1 MTQMTQKL
9 KIPSICA
16 APRLGQPSAAPWP
29 NRDPND
35 LIMQNSHN
43 VKIIAIRG
51 WQRKRI
57 VYNSYTGNE
66 KPVKPNLT

>member
-16 APRLGQPSAAPWP
+16 ALRLGHPSAAPWP

-43 VKIIAIRG
+43 VKIVVDSVKKCFTIATLATKSR
-51 WQRKRI
+51 
-57 VYNSYTGNE
+57 
-66 KPVKPNLT
+66 

>member
-16 APRLGQPSAAPWP
+16 GLPLGQPSAEPWP

-35 LIMQNSHN
+35 PIMQNSHN
-43 VKIIAIRG
+43 VKISVDSVKESFTIA
-51 WQRKRI
+51 
-57 VYNSYTGNE
+57 TLANE
-66 KPVKPNLT
+66 KPVKNQLT